1 MRYRRLIGIPVA
13 NNIYCLTMEE
23 EEYKDIPQ
31 IILIC
36 PIDYGEKLPLFA
48 CKNKLFKLISEL
60 NIEIF

>member
-1 MRYRRLIGIPVA
+1 MDEG
-13 NNIYCLTMEE
+13 
-23 EEYKDIPQ
+23 EYKDIPQ

-60 NIEIF
+60 NIEIFWKLILKKKEGKWKAN